1 MNRLRHGLAA
11 LLLVAAGCATEP
23 AGPGAAGPGAA
34 PALGDAG
41 TTLAGEACS
50 FRRVGGAQ
58 NRVEILCGTWTSP
71 SARLF
76 SVAGRQDPMTAAASA
91 GFEDYLAAVAQCQPP
106 RPAQVLGTVPA
117 AVRECRRRGGGVPH
131 LAVVA
136 AVDGTTWFADGV
148 TTALP
153 AIEATLG
160 ALSGRRTTGAT
171 PATGADALRA
181 LALQVRGDFGSG
193 DVGRYD
199 GLMLLGSRQNI
210 DQDFTGAE
218 ASFRDALA
226 LHGRLF
232 GADSPD
238 RADAMAHLALQL
250 SNLGRYEEADALF
263 ATAAEIAP
271 RASDPQMAAR
281 VAHYRAYHARNR
293 GRPAEAARHAAEA
306 ERLYL
311 AAAPTLA
318 RTLAAIDLT
327 APVPRAAPAHG
338 ANPRDLR
345 PFVALSLVRDHESE
359 LAAQGVADL
368 WRLGGIMAFEAGDCA
383 AAEREALRSAAL
395 LARLGVDPGGVRYRA
410 QRVVGRAA
418 ACERR
423 YAVAASELGDA
434 VSGLTEKLPG
444 TAPEVMTRFEFGGAL
459 ISATA
464 GNREQALGAFRAAAR
479 TLRERRRS
487 ASAAAVAPYLDLL
500 VPEAGAPRRAE
511 DMVEALEASFL
522 ISGGAAAAAAADAA
536 ALLAGE
542 GSAIRDLREA
552 RNARDE
558 AEARFDRAVA
568 AGVGEAER
576 ATIRE
581 QIATAQRRLAE
592 AEARVQ
598 TERPEFALLSDT
610 MISPAELRATLRP
623 GEALLSIVQGPERAY
638 GFLVTR
644 ERIEAWR
651 IALSEREAQAA
662 VRRLRAGLAPDEA
675 TGRIAPFDVAEA
687 HRLWRRLVP
696 TGAPDVLAHR
706 RLVISALGPLASLPF
721 AVLVTEAPGRIAS
734 DADYR
739 SVPWLLAGER
749 TLAYAPSALAFAAQ
763 RRLARP
769 SAAPEPYV
777 GFAGFTP
784 LSRDRAL
791 AAIGPQ
797 RRGCEADA
805 AALAALPPLPAAARE
820 VEISARQLRAG
831 AGAVRTN
838 SAFTRT
844 AVLAGDLSRYRVVH
858 FAAHAVLT
866 DEVPCLGEPAIITA
880 APPGSAAQESI
891 IRLSDVL
898 RARLDADLVVMS
910 ACNTAGPDGRG
921 AGEAFSGL
929 ARGMLYAGAR
939 SLLATHWTV
948 PDFPIAA
955 IAALTLARVG
965 RGEEPAEALSEAQ
978 REFLSRADDG
988 NLPAAYAHP
997 FNWAAPV
1004 VIGGQQTQAQQAQ
1017 R

>member
-1 MNRLRHGLAA
+1 MRPRGA
-11 LLLVAAGCATEP
+11 LLAFVLLASC
-23 AGPGAAGPGAA
+23 AGPGSGGGGNG

-41 TTLAGEACS
+41 STMAGEACS
-50 FRRVGGAQ
+50 FRRSGGQ
-58 NRVEILCGTWTSP
+58 TQQRIEVVCGTWTAP

-76 SVAGRQDPMTAAASA
+76 STPGRQDPMAAATSA
-91 GFEDYLAAVAQCQPP
+91 GFEDYLAAIAQCEPP
-106 RPAQVLGTVPA
+106 RPARVLGDVPA

-131 LAVVA
+131 LALVA
-136 AVDGTTWFADGV
+136 AIDGTTWFADGV

-153 AIEATLG
+153 AIEATL
-160 ALSGRRTTGAT
+160 AAVSGRRTAETVTAGGAEGT
-171 PATGADALRA
+171 RA

-232 GADSPD
+232 GDDSPD
-238 RADAMAHLALQL
+238 RADAMAHFALQL
-250 SNLGRYEEADALF
+250 SNLGRFEEADALF
-263 ATAAEIAP
+263 ATAAQVAP
-271 RASDPQMAAR
+271 QASDPQLAAR

-293 GRPAEAARHAAEA
+293 GRTGEAARHVAEA

-311 AAAPTLA
+311 AAAPNLQRSLA
-318 RTLAAIDLT
+318 RIDLS
-327 APVPRAAPAHG
+327 AELPRATPTQG

-345 PFVALSLVRDHESE
+345 PFIPLSLVRDHESE

-368 WRLGGIMAFEAGDCA
+368 WRLRGILAYEAGNCGE
-383 AAEREALRSAAL
+383 AEREAVRSAAL
-395 LARLGVDPGGVRYRA
+395 LSRLGVDPGGVRYRA
-410 QRVVGRAA
+410 QRVAGRAA
-418 ACERR
+418 ECERR
-423 YAVAASELGDA
+423 YAAAASDLGDA
-434 VSGLTEKLPG
+434 VTGLSAKLPG
-444 TAPEVMTRFEFGGAL
+444 TAPEVVARFEFGGAL
-459 ISATA
+459 LNVSATA
-464 GNREQALGAFRAAAR
+464 NREQALTAFRAAAR

-487 ASAAAVAPYLDLL
+487 ASAASIAPYLDLL
-500 VPEAGAPRRAE
+500 VPEPGAPARPGEIA
-511 DMVEALEASFL
+511 EALEASFL
-522 ISGGAAAAAAADAA
+522 VSGGAAAAAAADAA

-542 GSAIRDLREA
+542 GSAIRELREA
-552 RNARDE
+552 RNGRDE

-568 AGVGEAER
+568 AGVPENER
-576 ATIRE
+576 AAIRA
-581 QIATAQRRLAE
+581 QIEAASRRLAE

-610 MISPAELRATLRP
+610 MIAPEELRATLRP
-623 GEALLSIVQGPERAY
+623 DEALFSIIQGPERAY
-638 GFLVTR
+638 GFLITR
-644 ERIEAWR
+644 DRLQAWR
-651 IALSEREAQAA
+651 IALSERDAGAT
-662 VRRLRAGLAPDEA
+662 VRRLRAGLTPDPN
-675 TGRIAPFDVAEA
+675 TGRLAAYDVAAA
-687 HRLWRRLVP
+687 HGLWQRLAPR
-696 TGAPDVLAHR
+696 GAPDLLAHR
-706 RLVISALGPLASLPF
+706 RLVIAATGPLASLPF
-721 AVLVTEAPGRIAS
+721 AVLVTEAPKPIAS

-739 SVPWLLAGER
+739 SVAWLLGAER
-749 TLAYAPSALAFAAQ
+749 TLAYAPSPLAFAAQ
-763 RRLARP
+763 RRLAKP
-769 SAAPEPYV
+769 SSAPLPYV

-784 LSRDRAL
+784 LSPQRASQ
-791 AAIGPQ
+791 AIGTE
-797 RRGCEADA
+797 RRGCEADV
-805 AALAALPPLPAAARE
+805 AALAGLPPLPAALRE

-831 AGAVRTN
+831 PESVRGG
-838 SAFTRT
+838 SAFTRSSVVG
-844 AVLAGDLSRYRVVH
+844 ADLTRYRVVH

-866 DEVPCLGEPAIITA
+866 DEVPCLGEPAILTA
-880 APPGSAAQESI
+880 APAGSNPQEAV

-910 ACNTAGPDGRG
+910 ACNTAGPGGRG

-955 IAALTLARVG
+955 IAALTLSRVG
-965 RGEEPAEALSEAQ
+965 RGEDPAEALNHAQ

-1004 VIGGQQTQAQQAQ
+1004 VIGGQRTQVQQAQ

>member
-1 MNRLRHGLAA
+1 MSRAAAA
-11 LLLVAAGCATEP
+11 LLLAALAAAGCAAPGGT
-23 AGPGAAGPGAA
+23 AGGTGPE
-34 PALGDAG
+34 LGDAG
-41 TTLAGEACS
+41 KTLAGEACS
-50 FRRVGGAQ
+50 FRRTGSAAQ
-58 NRVEILCGTWTSP
+58 PRVDIICGTWTAP
-71 SARLF
+71 SARVF
-76 SVAGRQDPMTAAASA
+76 SAPGRQDPMAAAVSR
-91 GFEDYLAAVAQCQPP
+91 GFEDYLAAIAQCEPP
-106 RPAQVLGTVPA
+106 RPARVLGDIPA

-131 LAVVA
+131 LALVA
-136 AVDGTTWFADGV
+136 AIDGNTWFADGV

-153 AIEATLG
+153 AIETTLATLT
-160 ALSGRRTTGAT
+160 GRREARTVAAAGAE
-171 PATGADALRA
+171 ATRA
-181 LALQVRGDFGSG
+181 LALQLRGDFGSG

-210 DQDFTGAE
+210 DQDFAGAE

-226 LHGRLF
+226 LHGKLF

-250 SNLGRYEEADALF
+250 SNLGRFEEAEALF

-271 RASDPQMAAR
+271 RASDPQLPAR

-293 GRPAEAARHAAEA
+293 GRPEEAARYVAEA

-311 AAAPTLA
+311 AAAPNLE
-318 RTLAAIDLT
+318 RTLRRIDVTAAMPGS
-327 APVPRAAPAHG
+327 APVVGP
-338 ANPRDLR
+338 NPRDLR
-345 PFVALSLVRDHESE
+345 AFIPLSMVRDHESE

-368 WRLGGIMAFEAGDCA
+368 WRLRGILAFEAGACA
-383 AAEREALRSAAL
+383 EAEREALRSAGL
-395 LARLGVDPGGVRYRA
+395 LGRLGVDPGGVRYRA
-410 QRVVGRAA
+410 QRVAGRAA
-418 ACERR
+418 ECERR
-423 YAVAASELGDA
+423 YAAAASDLGDA
-434 VSGLTEKLPG
+434 VSGLAAKLPG
-444 TAPEVMTRFEFGGAL
+444 TAPEVTTRFEFGGAL
-459 ISATA
+459 LNVAGA
-464 GNREQALGAFRAAAR
+464 GNREQALAAFRAAAR

-487 ASAAAVAPYLDLL
+487 ATAAAIAPYLDLL
-500 VPEAGAPRRAE
+500 VPEPGAPARPDEIA
-511 DMVEALEASFL
+511 EALEASFL
-522 ISGGAAAAAAADAA
+522 VSGGAAAAAAADAA

-542 GSAIRDLREA
+542 GSAIRELRDA

-568 AGVGEAER
+568 AGVSEAER
-576 ATIRE
+576 AVIRE
-581 QIATAQRRLAE
+581 QIETAQRRLAE

-598 TERPEFALLSDT
+598 AERPEFALLSDT
-610 MISPAELRATLRP
+610 MIAPSDLQATLRP
-623 GEALLSIVQGPERAY
+623 DEALFAIIQGPARGYA
-638 GFLVTR
+638 FLVTR
-644 ERIEAWR
+644 DRLIAWR
-651 IALSEREAQAA
+651 IPLSETEAQET
-662 VRRLRAGLAPDEA
+662 VRRLRAGLTPDPA

-687 HRLWRRLVP
+687 YRLWRRLVP
-696 TGAPDVLAHR
+696 PRAPDMLAHR
-706 RLVISALGPLASLPF
+706 RLVIAATGPLASLPF
-721 AVLVTEAPGRIAS
+721 AVLVTEQPKPIAS

-739 SVPWLLAGER
+739 TVPWLLAGDR

-769 SAAPEPYV
+769 SSAPLPYV

-784 LSRDRAL
+784 LSRERAL
-791 AAIGPQ
+791 AAIGPA
-797 RRGCEADA
+797 RRGCETDA
-805 AALAALPPLPAAARE
+805 AALAGLPPLPAAARE

-831 AGAVRTN
+831 PEAVRAGA
-838 SAFTRT
+838 SFTRS
-844 AVLAGDLSRYRVVH
+844 AVVGADLTRYRVVH

-866 DEVPCLGEPAIITA
+866 DEVPCLGEPAILTA
-880 APPGSAAQESI
+880 APPGSDPKEAV

-955 IAALTLARVG
+955 IAALTLSRVG

-1004 VIGGQQTQAQQAQ
+1004 VIGGQQTRTQQAL